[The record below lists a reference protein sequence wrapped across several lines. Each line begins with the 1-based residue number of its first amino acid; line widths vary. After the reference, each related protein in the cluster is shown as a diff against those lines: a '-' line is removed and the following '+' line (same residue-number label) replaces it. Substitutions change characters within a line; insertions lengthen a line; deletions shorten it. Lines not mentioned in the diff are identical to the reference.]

1 MEIDLIQYKDN
12 SVLRGIL
19 AYAWHNNLIE
29 VYLWLKDRYPD
40 QIFLTCAYEDRDY
53 PSTHSVDPL
62 RAFDIR
68 SWVFTDPQA
77 VTDNINQHWKYD
89 PDRMDMN
96 VAVYHDV
103 GRGKH
108 IHLQVHDNTMEVL

>member
-1 MEIDLIQYKDN
+1 MINCKDKT
-12 SVLRGIL
+12 VLRGVL
-19 AYAWHNNLIE
+19 SVGWHPLLIDLY
-29 VYLWLKDRYPD
+29 VWLLDRYED
-40 QIFLTCAYEDRDY
+40 NIVLTCAYEDRDY

-68 SWVFTDPQA
+68 SWVFKDPQA

-96 VAVYHDV
+96 VAIYHDV